1 MAVAVRQVVVD
12 LLEVTAKSRRRHRY
26 QAVVGLTCRRPGGAE
41 GTCDLRIHCPECRIV
56 RRSLGRCRASFSR
69 SHRCCVALRRRTG
82 IHRRLLRLRLQ
93 LRRRRR
99 RLRRRRL
106 RRRRRRRLML
116 RLLQHRRW
124 RALFIITCPTD

>member
-41 GTCDLRIHCPECRIV
+41 GACDMRIHCPECRIV
-56 RRSLGRCRASFSR
+56 RRSLGRCRSSFSR
-69 SHRCCVALRRRTG
+69 SHQCCVALRRRTG
-82 IHRRLLRLRLQ
+82 LHRRLLLLLQ
-93 LRRRRR
+93 LLLLQRRR
-99 RLRRRRL
+99 

-116 RLLQHRRW
+116 RLLQHLRW